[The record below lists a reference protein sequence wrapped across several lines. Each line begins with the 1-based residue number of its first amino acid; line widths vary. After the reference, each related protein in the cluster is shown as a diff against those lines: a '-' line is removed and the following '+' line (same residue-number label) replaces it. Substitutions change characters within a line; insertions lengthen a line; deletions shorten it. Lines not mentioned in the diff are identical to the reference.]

1 MIMWYMYLKFILKI
15 CNDKCMFI
23 YRDKAHFIAVCFIEL
38 YRLVFFDKLM
48 VCFNPQS
55 IPASFFS
62 KTFAYHISV
71 TFFNSHNISKI
82 FISYSDP

>member
-23 YRDKAHFIAVCFIEL
+23 CRDKAHFIAVCFIEL

-48 VCFNPQS
+48 VCFNLIYQHH
-55 IPASFFS
+55 FFQ
-62 KTFAYHISV
+62 KHLLTAYLCHIFV
-71 TFFNSHNISKI
+71 ILTIFQKF

>member
-1 MIMWYMYLKFILKI
+1 MIMWYMYLKFIFKI

-23 YRDKAHFIAVCFIEL
+23 CRDKAHFIAVCFIEL

-48 VCFNPQS
+48 VC
-55 IPASFFS
+55 IIFS
-62 KTFAYHISV
+62 KAFAYCISLCHTLV
-71 TFFNSHNISKI
+71 ILTIFQKF